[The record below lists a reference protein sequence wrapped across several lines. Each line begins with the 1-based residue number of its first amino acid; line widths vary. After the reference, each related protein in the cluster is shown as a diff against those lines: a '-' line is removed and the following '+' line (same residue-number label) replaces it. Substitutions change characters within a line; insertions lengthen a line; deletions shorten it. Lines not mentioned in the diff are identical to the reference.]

1 MAVDKS
7 SEKSVRFSAM
17 DSNGGDIKLFLV
29 MVSHFITTATSG
41 LINKQY
47 NFLQGVPIMGANL
60 YVLLVESILGGGG
73 LWVGR

>member
-29 MVSHFITTATSG
+29 MVSNFITIATSG

-47 NFLQGVPIMGANL
+47 NFLQGVPIMPWAPTCM
-60 YVLLVESILGGGG
+60 YYWWSQY
-73 LWVGR
+73 WVGEVYG